1 MFKDKV
7 AIITGSTQGIGKR
20 LALKL
25 AEHGAVVVINSR
37 SAEKVEKTVA
47 EFTSKGYR
55 VFGISG
61 DVSDYAFCE
70 DMRKQIIS
78 HYGRIDVLVCN
89 AALAVEGSIADS
101 SAKAIELATRTNI
114 HGSIYPAIALMDDL
128 TVTKGSVLFM
138 SSIAGIVGLP
148 GYAMY
153 SCTKKA
159 IVAIAESMK
168 NELVDQG
175 VFIGVCLPD
184 FTENE
189 ASKEIMVSTGEIRSL
204 SKRKGIKTVSLDR
217 TASCIIQQLKTKRFL
232 YFTSW
237 RGRFIYYFY
246 RFFPGLFLFA
256 LKLNRKR
263 FMKEEKKP
271 Q

>member
-1 MFKDKV
+1 MFEDKV

-25 AEHGAVVVINSR
+25 AEQGAIVVINSR

-47 EFTSKGYR
+47 EFTAKGYP
-55 VFGISG
+55 VLGING

-70 DMRKQIIS
+70 DLRNQVITI
-78 HYGRIDVLVCN
+78 YGRIDFLINN
-89 AALAVEGSIADS
+89 AAIAVEGSISES
-101 SAKAIELATRTNI
+101 SAKAIEQATRSNV
-114 HGSIYPAIALMDDL
+114 HGSIYPTMAVIDDL
-128 TVTKGSVLFM
+128 KATKGSVLFM

-148 GYAMY
+148 GFAMY

-159 IVAIAESMK
+159 IFAIAESMK
-168 NELVDQG
+168 NELVDHG
-175 VFIGVCLPD
+175 IFVGVCLPD

-189 ASKEIMVSTGEIRSL
+189 DSKEIMISNGEIQSIP
-204 SKRKGIKTVSLDR
+204 KRNGIKTVSLDQ
-217 TASCIIQQLKTKRFL
+217 TASCIINQLRTKRFL

-237 RGRFIYYFY
+237 RGRFMYYFY
-246 RFFPGLFLFA
+246 RFSPGLFLFA

-263 FMKEEKKP
+263 FMK
-271 Q
+271 

>member
-70 DMRKQIIS
+70 EMRKQIIS

-101 SAKAIELATRTNI
+101 SAKTIELATRTNI

-128 TVTKGSVLFM
+128 TFTKGSVLFM

-159 IVAIAESMK
+159 IFAVAESMK
-168 NELVDQG
+168 NEVLDRG

-189 ASKEIMVSTGEIRSL
+189 DSKQIMTINGELKTIE
-204 SKRKGIKTVSLDR
+204 KRNGIKTVTLDR
-217 TASCIIQQLKTKRFL
+217 TAKCIIRQLKSKRFL
-232 YFTSW
+232 YFTSL
-237 RGRFIYYFY
+237 RGRFMYEFY
-246 RFFPGLFLFA
+246 RFFPRLLLFA
-256 LKLNRKR
+256 MKIKRKQ
-263 FMKEEKKP
+263 FMK
-271 Q
+271 

>member
-20 LALKL
+20 VALKL
-25 AEHGAVVVINSR
+25 AEQGAIVVINSR
-37 SAEKVEKTVA
+37 SAEKVENTVA
-47 EFTSKGYR
+47 EFMAKDHR
-55 VFGISG
+55 VFGIIG
-61 DVSDYAFCE
+61 DVSDFTFCQ
-70 DMRKQIIS
+70 DMRNQVITR
-78 HYGRIDVLVCN
+78 YGRIDLLINN
-89 AALAVEGSIADS
+89 AAIAIEGSISKS
-101 SAKAIELATRTNI
+101 SAIAIEQATRSNV
-114 HGSIYPAIALMDDL
+114 HGSVYPAIAVMNDL
-128 TVTKGSVLFM
+128 ITTKGSVLFM
-138 SSIAGIVGLP
+138 SSIAGIAGLP
-148 GYAMY
+148 GFAMY

-168 NELVDQG
+168 NELVDHG

-189 ASKEIMVSTGEIRSL
+189 DAKEIMISSGEIQSL

-217 TASCIIQQLKTKRFL
+217 TASCIIKQLKTKRFL

-237 RGRFIYYFY
+237 RGRGMYYLY
-246 RFFPGLFLFA
+246 RFFPGFFLFV

-263 FMKEEKKP
+263 FMK
-271 Q
+271 